1 MKKQT
6 FIVNKE
12 DTLINTILSFKKD
25 LSKKTI
31 KNYITHKM
39 VKVNNNVI
47 TNTNYQVH
55 KNDII
60 EINYNKT
67 EIKDYNLEILYED
80 NYLIVINKPCKLLS
94 ISNDKEKRITAYRIV
109 SDYLKKEKKTNKI
122 FVVHR
127 LDEET
132 SGILIFAKDQKTQ
145 KIMQDNWNELVKKR
159 GYIAITD
166 NKIKDKGTITSYLKE
181 NKQGFVYSSKKED
194 GKYAITHYEVIK
206 RSNKYSILQIYI
218 DTGRRNQIR
227 VHLSENNHPII
238 GDKKY
243 KSNDNTIKRLALHA
257 NILEFTHP
265 IIKKDIL
272 IKTNIPKEFNN
283 LI

>member
-1 MKKQT
+1 M
-6 FIVNKE
+6 
-12 DTLINTILSFKKD
+12 
-25 LSKKTI
+25 
-31 KNYITHKM
+31 
-39 VKVNNNVI
+39 
-47 TNTNYQVH
+47 
-55 KNDII
+55 
-60 EINYNKT
+60 
-67 EIKDYNLEILYED
+67 
-80 NYLIVINKPCKLLS
+80 
-94 ISNDKEKRITAYRIV
+94 
-109 SDYLKKEKKTNKI
+109 
-122 FVVHR
+122 
-127 LDEET
+127 
-132 SGILIFAKDQKTQ
+132 FAKDQKTQ
-145 KIMQDNWNELVKKR
+145 KILQDNWNKLVKKR

-206 RSNKYSILQIYI
+206 RNNKYSILQIYI

-265 IIKKDIL
+265 ITKKDIL

>member
-1 MKKQT
+1 
-6 FIVNKE
+6 
-12 DTLINTILSFKKD
+12 
-25 LSKKTI
+25 
-31 KNYITHKM
+31 M

-132 SGILIFAKDQKTQ
+132 SEYLSLP
-145 KIMQDNWNELVKKR
+145 KIKKR
-159 GYIAITD
+159 
-166 NKIKDKGTITSYLKE
+166 
-181 NKQGFVYSSKKED
+181 KKLC
-194 GKYAITHYEVIK
+194 K
-206 RSNKYSILQIYI
+206 
-218 DTGRRNQIR
+218 
-227 VHLSENNHPII
+227 II
-238 GDKKY
+238 GM
-243 KSNDNTIKRLALHA
+243 N
-257 NILEFTHP
+257 
-265 IIKKDIL
+265 
-272 IKTNIPKEFNN
+272 
-283 LI
+283 